1 MKRLSDKD
9 LIEAYM
15 SAKKL
20 LDIDPL
26 FINQL
31 ETELKRRSISIEN
44 KQKKKIDKTMLLDVT
59 IFFF

>member
-26 FINQL
+26 FIKQL

-44 KQKKKIDKTMLLDVT
+44 KQTNNR
-59 IFFF
+59 